1 MAIAAVA
8 TATVAT
14 SASAATP
21 DPKQLPQSP
30 RAESAT
36 DPVKSDRADRLGQ
49 HDREL
54 LEKARDKRASR
65 VTMLIATER
74 DRTEGVADA
83 VKAAGGK
90 VVTRNDRV
98 GYVRA
103 SVPTARVEKISGA
116 AKVLAVDLDESI
128 QRPDPSAEAAARKS
142 NRTAAAAE
150 GPGAATPLENPYM
163 PIGETGSVEFRADH
177 PEWDGRGVTIGV
189 IDSGVDLDHPALQ
202 TTSTGERKITDWVT
216 STDPIFD
223 GDATWRAM
231 LTDVTGPSFSYQG
244 STWTAPAGTYK
255 VNRFSE
261 SITAASE
268 PAGDVNRDGDTT
280 DQFGVLYDPVSH
292 DIWVDADQDRSFET
306 TELMRPYKE
315 KYDIRHFGT
324 DDPATDIVERMPFVV
339 EFREDVDVTPAGL
352 TGVADFVNIGIV
364 EDAHG

>member
-1 MAIAAVA
+1 TAV
-8 TATVAT
+8 T
-14 SASAATP
+14 SAAAATP
-21 DPKQLPQSP
+21 DPRQLPQSP
-30 RAESAT
+30 RSASAT
-36 DPVKSDRADRLGQ
+36 DPVKADRADRLGQ

-103 SVPTARVEKISGA
+103 SVPTSRVEKVSAA

-128 QRPDPSAEAAARKS
+128 QRPDPSAEAAARTS

-163 PIGETGSVEFRADH
+163 PIGETGSVKFRADH

-255 VNRFSE
+255 VNQFSE

-280 DQFGVLYDPVSH
+280 DQFGVLYDPASH
-292 DIWVDADQDRSFET
+292 DIWVDADQDRSFEA